1 MKVIDGLLNVLT
13 LVLPFL
19 KKKDAKEMQEFT
31 ELVKGQFN
39 YLMEQVTR
47 FETDYF
53 ELSEKVR
60 QMYQEIITL
69 NARLSES
76 LKQQCLVPAC
86 AERALTP
93 R

>member
-1 MKVIDGLLNVLT
+1 MKVIDQLLNVIT
-13 LVLPFL
+13 LVLPIF
-19 KKKDAKEMQEFT
+19 KKKSAREMQEFT
-31 ELVKGQFN
+31 ELVKSQFD

-69 NARLSES
+69 NAHLSDA

-86 AERALTP
+86 KERAQSP
-93 R
+93 V

>member
-1 MKVIDGLLNVLT
+1 MKVLNDLLNIFT

-19 KKKDAKEMQEFT
+19 RKKDAKEMQEFT
-31 ELVKGQFN
+31 DLVKNQFD

-69 NARLSES
+69 NARLSDA

-86 AERALTP
+86 KERAQSP
-93 R
+93 V

>member
-1 MKVIDGLLNVLT
+1 MKVIDQLLSVVSML
-13 LVLPFL
+13 LPFL
-19 KKKDAKEMQEFT
+19 KRKDAKEMQEFT
-31 ELVKGQFN
+31 ELVKGQFD

-76 LKQQCLVPAC
+76 LKQQCVVPAC
-86 AERALTP
+86 AGRTQTP